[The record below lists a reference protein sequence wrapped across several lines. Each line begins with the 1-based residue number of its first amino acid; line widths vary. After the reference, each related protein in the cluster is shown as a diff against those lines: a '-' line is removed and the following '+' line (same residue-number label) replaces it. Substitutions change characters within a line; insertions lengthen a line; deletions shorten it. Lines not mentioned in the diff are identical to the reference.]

1 MNVLSIQSAVSYG
14 HVGNSAAVFILQR
27 LGHEAWPIDTVRFS
41 NHPGHGG
48 FRGRVTPAAD
58 LAELIAGLDERGFLA
73 RADAVLSGY
82 LGAADQGPVVAD
94 AVARVRAAKP
104 DSLWVLD
111 PVIGDRGR
119 VFVRPGVPEFIRDV
133 AVKQADILTPNAF
146 EVEYLTGI
154 APTNLAAARAAAS
167 ALVASG
173 PARAQR
179 LVVATGLSLSDAPA
193 GTLTTLAVSA
203 QQAWRV
209 VTHAIDHPGF
219 GMGDS
224 LAAAFTGFY
233 LKNRDP
239 AAALSA
245 AVSAVHAI
253 LARTAKAGA
262 VELALIDAQD
272 ELIAP
277 ARRFAAEALS

>member
-1 MNVLSIQSAVSYG
+1 MNILSIQSAVTYG

-27 LGHEAWPIDTVRFS
+27 LGHEAWPVDTVRFS

-48 FRGRVTPAAD
+48 FRGSVIPAVE
-58 LAELIAGLDERGFLA
+58 LAALVAGLSERGFLA
-73 RADAVLSGY
+73 QADGVLSGY

-94 AVARVRAAKP
+94 AVARVRLANPGA
-104 DSLWVLD
+104 LWVLD

-133 AVKQADILTPNAF
+133 AVPQADVLTPNAF

-154 APTNLAAARAAAS
+154 APTTLAAARAAAS
-167 ALVASG
+167 QLVAAGQS
-173 PARAQR
+173 PATR
-179 LVVATGLSLSDAPA
+179 LVVATGLALSDAPA
-193 GTLTTLAVSA
+193 RSLTTLAVSA
-203 QQAWRV
+203 RAAWRV
-209 VTHAIDHPGF
+209 VTPVIDHPGF

-224 LAAAFTGFY
+224 LAAAFTAYY
-233 LKNRDP
+233 LHQRDP

-253 LARTAKAGA
+253 LTRTAASGA
-262 VELALIDAQD
+262 IELALIEGQN
-272 ELIAP
+272 ELTAP
-277 ARRFAAEALS
+277 SRRFEAEALP